1 MMNLTN
7 KPYQKSINRLKRF
20 FILLILI
27 VTTFTFGFQIGEVLS
42 ATPSLIEMQE
52 TLTEEVDET
61 LNNIDFSD
69 LEDIINNFTDNQK
82 KMFSITNIKDKVKE
96 VLSGE
101 SKIDYSSFLGAIV
114 SILFEIIADYLPMFV
129 LVISIGILSS
139 VIGGIKSKVNEKSV
153 GEIIHFACFCMVIV
167 IVATIVKGLIE
178 NTYSSIENMQS
189 QMSILFPI
197 LLTIMTSVGST
208 ASVGVFQPTLAVF
221 SNLSSR
227 IFSSL
232 ILPIFT
238 LSFCFSI
245 VGNMSNNIK
254 LDKFNSFLSSLFK
267 WLVGI
272 LFTIFFALLSIQG
285 ISAGS
290 FDSVSIRTMKFTMSS
305 YVPILGGYLSQG
317 MDVIM
322 ASSVLIKNAV
332 GLVGIMILI
341 SSIIAPVLEIVVVSL
356 MFKIVSA
363 ILQPLNNT
371 KLTNFL
377 HTTSNCII
385 MLSTCLIVVAFMYFI
400 MIGLCM
406 VTANVI

>member
-1 MMNLTN
+1 MITN
-7 KPYQKSINRLKRF
+7 CLYYKNYNRKKFKRF
-20 FILLILI
+20 FILLLLI
-27 VTTFTFGFQIGEVLS
+27 ITIFSFGFQIGEVLT

-52 TLTEEVDET
+52 SLSSEFDET
-61 LNNIDFSD
+61 LNTIDFTD
-69 LEDIINNFTDNQK
+69 LEKIIDGFSDNQK
-82 KMFSITNIKDKVKE
+82 QMFSISNIKDKIKE
-96 VLSGE
+96 VVSGK

-129 LVISIGILSS
+129 LIITIGVVST
-139 VIGGIKSKVNEKSV
+139 VIGTIKSKVNEKSV

-167 IVATIVKGLIE
+167 VVATIVKSLIE
-178 NTYSSIENMQS
+178 NTYQSINNMQE
-189 QMSILFPI
+189 QMSIIFPI
-197 LLTIMTSVGST
+197 LLTIMTTLGST

-221 SNLSSR
+221 SSLSSR

-238 LSFCFSI
+238 MSFCFGI

-305 YVPILGGYLSQG
+305 YVPVLGGYLSQG

-332 GLVGIMILI
+332 GLVGIMILL
-341 SSIIAPVLEIVVVSL
+341 SSIIVPVLEIVVVSL

-363 ILQPLNNT
+363 ILQPLNNN
-371 KLTNFL
+371 KITNFL

-400 MIGLCM
+400 MIGLSM
-406 VTANVI
+406 ATANII